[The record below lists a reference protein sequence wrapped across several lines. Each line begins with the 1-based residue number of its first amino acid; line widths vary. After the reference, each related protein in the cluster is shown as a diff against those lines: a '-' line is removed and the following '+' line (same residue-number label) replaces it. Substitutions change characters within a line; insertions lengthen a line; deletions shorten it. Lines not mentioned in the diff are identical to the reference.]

1 MFRRVEIVGTGGY
14 AVAEQP
20 GADEAPGVVMGP
32 EAPPAWP
39 NVSGDI
45 EGMLDSRPAFRVRRR
60 GYDRLQVDNYVA
72 WAEWEIVTAR
82 RQADHLLSRFGAC
95 SAELEISRRL
105 LAQTTKSREVRPVS
119 ERVGEIL
126 RLAADEA
133 TQMIE
138 EAGDEADQ
146 LLAEARVEADAR
158 LRKAHSIKEMA
169 VAAGDE
175 LREQGRC
182 DRAEAAALLDRARS
196 EAEELLRGAQDE
208 RNRLDAEAAQAQ
220 QRAEA
225 AAQRLTAVQ
234 AEVDDLRRQ
243 RDEARSSLR
252 RVTDQIGQV
261 LQAVGPAELV
271 AVAGRAESAVLGSTT

>member
-14 AVAEQP
+14 AVPEEP
-20 GADEAPGVVMGP
+20 GTDDAPTEVIGTQ
-32 EAPPAWP
+32 APPAWP

-45 EGMLDSRPAFRVRRR
+45 DGMLDSRPAFRIRRR
-60 GYDRLQVDNYVA
+60 GYDLLQVDNYVA

-82 RQADHLLSRFGAC
+82 RHADHLLSRFGAC

-105 LAQTTKSREVRPVS
+105 LAQTPKGREVRPVS

-138 EAGDEADQ
+138 TAGDEADQ
-146 LLAEARVEADAR
+146 FLAEARVEADAR

-175 LREQGRC
+175 LREQGRR
-182 DRAEAAALLDRARS
+182 DRAEAAALLDRAHI
-196 EAEELLRGAQDE
+196 EAEELLRGAQDQ

-220 QRAEA
+220 KRAEA
-225 AAQRLTAVQ
+225 AAQRLADVQ
-234 AEVDDLRRQ
+234 AEVEDLRRQ

-271 AVAGRAESAVLGSTT
+271 AAAGRAESAVLSSTP